1 MRVDISVSIILIPKD
16 TEKVSF
22 LFRKRK
28 RIVYLKGRLPVID
41 TEIWIVDVFC
51 KLL

>member
-22 LFRKRK
+22 LLDKRK
-28 RIVYLKGRLPVID
+28 WVDHHKGRLPI
-41 TEIWIVDVFC
+41 ISQKFGF
-51 KLL
+51 